1 MNPKHTPGP
10 WRVDMAK
17 NNAHLTSVFSG
28 AERPFLER
36 EWNVAICT
44 GPQSVANARLISA
57 APDLLAALIGMVSK
71 YGDKSQF
78 PTCDASISARA
89 AISKAEGNK

>member
-1 MNPKHTPGP
+1 MSPKHTPGP
-10 WRVDMAK
+10 WHVGKRVFIPYIYGPKGEEVAGPS
-17 NNAHLTSVFSG
+17 NFTSG
-28 AERPFLER
+28 HDETL
-36 EWNVAICT
+36 
-44 GPQSVANARLISA
+44 ANARLISA
-57 APDLLAALIGMVSK
+57 APDLFGALIGMVNK